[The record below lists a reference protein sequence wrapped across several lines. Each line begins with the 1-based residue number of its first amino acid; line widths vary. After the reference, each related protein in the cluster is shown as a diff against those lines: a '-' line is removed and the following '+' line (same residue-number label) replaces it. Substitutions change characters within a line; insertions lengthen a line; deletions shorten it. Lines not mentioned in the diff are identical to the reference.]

1 MISQTGKY
9 ALRILGYLAGH
20 SSQLILGKEIARA
33 TGIPSNYLSK
43 ILAQLCKQGYVQSQ
57 KGWGGGFVL
66 RKDALQIPILEVVK
80 IFEGPRNEQEC
91 LYGLPQC
98 NANQA
103 CPLHRHWET
112 IRSSYAG
119 MLQSTTIGDLRL
131 RDLPDAAAESNQNW
145 FL

>member
-20 SSQLILGKEIARA
+20 SSQWILGKDIARA

-66 RKDALQIPILEVVK
+66 RQDALQTSILDVIR

-91 LYGLPQC
+91 VYGLPQC
-98 NANQA
+98 NAGQP
-103 CPLHRHWET
+103 CPLHGHWET
-112 IRSSYAG
+112 IRNSYSS
-119 MLQSTTIGDLRL
+119 MMQSTTIADLRS
-131 RDLPDAAAESNQNW
+131 RDLADTMPGRGQN
-145 FL
+145 